1 MNFEFMAISAGPVFK
16 INPSISFIAN
26 FDPSLR
32 QTLDYV
38 WEKLCKGGEV
48 LMPVKEYFWSRRSG
62 WVIDKYGV
70 SWQLNLTNP
79 EEEPRPRI
87 VPCLLFTDERGKA
100 EEAVKFYLSVFE
112 NTRLGRII
120 RYQEDAGPYRKGDL
134 MFCDFKLAG
143 VWLAAL
149 NAGGVHDFK
158 FNEAVSL
165 TVKCKHQNEI
175 DYFWKKLSAVPEAE
189 QCGWLKDRFGVSW
202 QIVPEILDTM
212 MKTKN
217 EEKIGRVTR
226 AFLKMKKFDIA
237 ELKKAYEGGDVCLVG
252 SLTSAI
258 FSSVSMLFSMILPSD
273 IV

>member
-1 MNFEFMAISAGPVFK
+1 M
-16 INPSISFIAN
+16 
-26 FDPSLR
+26 
-32 QTLDYV
+32 
-38 WEKLCKGGEV
+38 
-48 LMPVKEYFWSRRSG
+48 
-62 WVIDKYGV
+62 
-70 SWQLNLTNP
+70 
-79 EEEPRPRI
+79 
-87 VPCLLFTDERGKA
+87 
-100 EEAVKFYLSVFE
+100 KFYLSVFE